1 MLQDLE
7 FDDSDSP
14 AIGLV
19 PPGVSWDEVRDHI
32 KIAHH
37 CLLVP
42 PADGGEYA
50 GAYWT
55 GTDMVVIPDLGT
67 DQDQAVEEF
76 RAFLQE
82 HETELAPLRGRV
94 DVDLEPAP
102 GLIFP
107 ASASAARSRPTVTWT
122 MPAGST
128 RPSA

>member
-1 MLQDLE
+1 VLQDLE

-37 CLLVP
+37 SLLVS

-82 HETELAPLRGRV
+82 HDET
-94 DVDLEPAP
+94 
-102 GLIFP
+102 
-107 ASASAARSRPTVTWT
+107 
-122 MPAGST
+122 
-128 RPSA
+128 